1 MSFELSLDE
10 GRFLVKLARKTIVDF
25 LETGRKPSIPNDATA
40 KLKEKCGV
48 FVTLNSVKRGVK
60 SLRGCIG
67 HPVPEMPLV
76 EATIDSAINSATRDP
91 RFPPVAS
98 REMGNIVVEV
108 SVLTPPTPIVVKDP
122 RDYLNEVKVGK
133 DGLIVE
139 RGWYKG
145 LLLPQVPVEWNWSE
159 EEFLNNC
166 CMKASLTPDAWLM
179 KGTKIFKFQAIIF
192 REKRPNGEVE
202 QERLPVGEDSQG

>member
-1 MSFELSLDE
+1 LSLDE
-10 GRFLVKLARKTIVDF
+10 GVFLVKLARKSIVDF
-25 LETGRKPSIPNDATA
+25 LETSRRPPIPNNATA
-40 KLKEKCGV
+40 KLEEKCGV
-48 FVTLNSVKRGVK
+48 FVTLNSVNRGVR

-67 HPVPEMPLV
+67 YPTPEMPLM
-76 EATIDSAINSATRDP
+76 EATIDSAVNSATRDP
-91 RFPPVAS
+91 RFPPVTS

-108 SVLTPPTPIVVKDP
+108 SVLTPPTLIVVKDP
-122 RDYLNEVKVGK
+122 RDYVNEVKVGR

-166 CMKASLTPDAWLM
+166 CMKANLTPDAWLM
-179 KGTKIFKFQAIIF
+179 EGTKIFKFQAIIF

-202 QERLPVGEDSQG
+202 RERFLVGEDSQG